1 MLHHKKLSSE
11 ERSVIAAYIKEGLS
25 FRKIAEKLQ
34 RSVST
39 ISDEVNH
46 CGGRENYDPLTAHVQ
61 MKLRRWEANNRNPA
75 KSERFDMYVE
85 EKLKEGWS
93 PEIIAGRMRQEF
105 PQDTE
110 MRAVHETI
118 YRRVYRSDLTLFLP
132 RGKPRRQRRRYHLK
146 KAVGSQGLGNVTS
159 IEKRPMSANSRTRFG
174 HWEGDTMLGG
184 KDSGPAVSVQAE
196 RKSRYLLLTKIR
208 RKTAA
213 AMRHAV
219 VRQLSAFPV
228 PLRRTITLDRG
239 TENAQWES
247 FGLPVY
253 FCDPYSSWQKGSV
266 EQVIGLVRRYIPK
279 GTDLRSITPKQLQTI
294 QNRLNNRPRKC
305 LGFRTPYEVFSV
317 HCKSLGVRI

>member
-1 MLHHKKLSSE
+1 
-11 ERSVIAAYIKEGLS
+11 
-25 FRKIAEKLQ
+25 
-34 RSVST
+34 
-39 ISDEVNH
+39 
-46 CGGRENYDPLTAHVQ
+46 
-61 MKLRRWEANNRNPA
+61 
-75 KSERFDMYVE
+75 
-85 EKLKEGWS
+85 
-93 PEIIAGRMRQEF
+93 
-105 PQDTE
+105 
-110 MRAVHETI
+110 
-118 YRRVYRSDLTLFLP
+118 
-132 RGKPRRQRRRYHLK
+132 
-146 KAVGSQGLGNVTS
+146 
-159 IEKRPMSANSRTRFG
+159 
-174 HWEGDTMLGG
+174 MLGG